1 MRRSILALILLLLA
15 CPALAGELM
24 MKNAEGLELRLY
36 DAACSHGETL
46 ALLKPEWRPKFKNAR
61 IRNAKGHM
69 VAYGCWI
76 QDEEGVATVILSD
89 GAMLELALSGFTDPT
104 I

>member
-1 MRRSILALILLLLA
+1 
-15 CPALAGELM
+15 
-24 MKNAEGLELRLY
+24 
-36 DAACSHGETL
+36 
-46 ALLKPEWRPKFKNAR
+46 
-61 IRNAKGHM
+61 M

-89 GAMLELALSGFTDPT
+89 GAMMELELASFTDPT